1 MQVERVNMC
10 ITGEK
15 LCFKFNYP
23 KKFLCCIS
31 LETGVLALALYTVLA
46 NIAHIGV
53 VSYFISRGADV
64 TNFGEL
70 VDGSKGEVYR
80 ITIIFYIFKKTTEDW
95 DTEVKWKAGFL
106 AFSLISL
113 LMNIIGLVGVQKR
126 KPILVY
132 ILCCGVGLCH
142 GLWAITILD
151 KAFESNDFTIPTG
164 LVWTLTIIASVIA
177 ILFSFYFAICVY
189 SLYLKLRKEEKE
201 GQVRQNLLLVL
212 DMYQEN

>member
-1 MQVERVNMC
+1 MQVESVKMSD
-10 ITGEK
+10 TEEK
-15 LCFKFNYP
+15 LCCKFNYP
-23 KKFLCCIS
+23 KKFLCGIS
-31 LETGVLALALYTVLA
+31 LETGALVLALITILASTV
-46 NIAHIGV
+46 HIGV
-53 VSYFISRGADV
+53 ASYFISLGADV

-70 VDGSKGEVYR
+70 VDGSKEEVYR
-80 ITIIFYIFKKTTEDW
+80 ITIIFYIFEKTTEDW
-95 DTEVKWKAGFL
+95 DTAVKWKAGYL

-142 GLWAITILD
+142 GLRVATILGS
-151 KAFESNDFTIPTG
+151 AFESDDFTIPTG

-201 GQVRQNLLLVL
+201 GQVRQNLLLV
-212 DMYQEN
+212 